1 MVKPPDSAA
10 PPRAEQPDAPV
21 LTGNH
26 TLAFPRIGR
35 TDAGVHSL
43 NVLHRGL
50 RGLVEW
56 AAARDD
62 AADAPPLLAVR
73 VEGDADAGPPLDW
86 QLLDGWVPSYRG
98 RHGKLRLTGTICAP
112 GGTLPVVRGGV
123 IALEVANEGVTDATA
138 EIVLE
143 GAWRWSLL
151 SIASTR
157 PLHGDN
163 RLIRSADGN
172 GVVLEAGGT
181 AAGAALAVRA
191 GFRGGTGATADAP
204 DFEVSHGVGDFAPLE
219 PGDEIGV
226 PNGTMLRFRIRR
238 RVTLPPR
245 RRATI
250 AFYIGAGTERDGAL
264 NGATALHR
272 TGADELIHIARLDL
286 ARLGRRADDPAL
298 GAVLNRNLLYACQ
311 SAVARAID
319 DDLLYPVA
327 SRSRG
332 HGSTAVVNERAALLW
347 TLPALLLVDD
357 FLARELLLR
366 MFEQYA
372 SRSGEP
378 RKYVDGAMLAPG
390 LQLDGILAYPLALD
404 GYVRTTRDESILD
417 EPVVQEML
425 RECDEVLFSLLH
437 PEAFLC
443 GGEMLPSGEPADH
456 EFQSY
461 GNVLAWAY
469 ASALPRIRR
478 AHPDEPPARF
488 DGAGPEIAAA
498 IWQRCTADID
508 GSPVL
513 GYSSDLEG
521 GVAIYDDP
529 DGSLALLPHLG
540 FCGAD
545 DPIWADTMELLRS
558 PRYPLWIHNVPFPG
572 LAGRSA
578 PGVPRMAGLCAELLG
593 PRAAA
598 ALDVIRRLPLHGGIA
613 AEAYD
618 AHTGEPAAA
627 PFAAA
632 HAALLAWSLDHALRA
647 AGKAERKGSR
657 NSDRKADQR
666 GRRR

>member
-1 MVKPPDSAA
+1 
-10 PPRAEQPDAPV
+10 
-21 LTGNH
+21 
-26 TLAFPRIGR
+26 
-35 TDAGVHSL
+35 
-43 NVLHRGL
+43 
-50 RGLVEW
+50 
-56 AAARDD
+56 
-62 AADAPPLLAVR
+62 
-73 VEGDADAGPPLDW
+73 
-86 QLLDGWVPSYRG
+86 
-98 RHGKLRLTGTICAP
+98 
-112 GGTLPVVRGGV
+112 
-123 IALEVANEGVTDATA
+123 
-138 EIVLE
+138 
-143 GAWRWSLL
+143 
-151 SIASTR
+151 
-157 PLHGDN
+157 
-163 RLIRSADGN
+163 
-172 GVVLEAGGT
+172 
-181 AAGAALAVRA
+181 
-191 GFRGGTGATADAP
+191 
-204 DFEVSHGVGDFAPLE
+204 
-219 PGDEIGV
+219 
-226 PNGTMLRFRIRR
+226 
-238 RVTLPPR
+238 
-245 RRATI
+245 
-250 AFYIGAGTERDGAL
+250 
-264 NGATALHR
+264 
-272 TGADELIHIARLDL
+272 
-286 ARLGRRADDPAL
+286 
-298 GAVLNRNLLYACQ
+298 
-311 SAVARAID
+311 
-319 DDLLYPVA
+319 
-327 SRSRG
+327 
-332 HGSTAVVNERAALLW
+332 
-347 TLPALLLVDD
+347 
-357 FLARELLLR
+357 
-366 MFEQYA
+366 
-372 SRSGEP
+372 
-378 RKYVDGAMLAPG
+378 
-390 LQLDGILAYPLALD
+390 
-404 GYVRTTRDESILD
+404 
-417 EPVVQEML
+417 
-425 RECDEVLFSLLH
+425 VLFSLLH